1 MKNFK
6 LWDTVLGWVAFAI
19 AAATYLL
26 TMEPTASFWDC
37 GEFISSAYKL
47 DVGHPPGA
55 PFFMLMGHFFSLFAS
70 DASHVAMCVNAM
82 SALASAGTILFLF
95 WTITMLARKLVTPFA
110 ISHSALGEQRTANG
124 EGLSLAQ
131 SIGILGAGMVGALA
145 YTFSDTFWLSAV
157 EGEVYASSSLFTAA
171 VFWLIL
177 KWDEKADEEGSDRWL
192 ILIAYLMGLSIGVH
206 LLNLLTI
213 PAIVLV
219 YYFRKYT
226 FSWKGVFTAF
236 VISAVVLAV
245 VLYGMIPGSVQVA
258 CWFELFFVNTLNMP
272 FNTGLAIYLVLLA
285 LAIIWAIYETMTDTN
300 RTRTNIAVV
309 LTVTLLGIPFFG
321 ESVLVGIVLI
331 AALCGFLFWKQDIIP
346 TRWLNTAT
354 WMMAVIMIGYLSY
367 ATIVI
372 RSSAQTPMDQNS
384 PDNVFSLKYYLNRE
398 QYGDR
403 PLFYGPVYSAPVKLE
418 VEGNMCK
425 PVEKIGH
432 AQYAPAPAVEG
443 VQDHYVITGH
453 KTSYVMDEKFNMLFP
468 RLYSTQEH
476 HIRAYKDWADI
487 KGKKVVYDYCGQR
500 KSEYKPTFTENL
512 RFFFAYQCNWMYWRY
527 FMWNFAGRQ
536 NDLQGH
542 GEVTKGNWISGID
555 FIDNA
560 RLGDQDILPKEL
572 RENKGH
578 NVYYMLPL
586 LLGLLGM
593 AYQLMKK
600 QKGIENFSI
609 TFLLFF
615 LTGLAIVMYLNQTP
629 YQPRERDY
637 AYAGSFYAFCIW
649 IGLGVLFFI
658 EAIENMLKTQDSRLK
673 TTIAIVTTIVCL
685 GVPALM
691 AAQNWDDHDRSNR
704 YAARDF
710 GANYLKSCETNGV
723 IYCNGDNDTF
733 PLWYNQE
740 VEGVGTDIRACN
752 LSYVQTD
759 WYIDAM
765 RRPYYESEGLPIS
778 WTPDMYISG
787 TNEVAWVENML
798 KSKPIDVKTAWD
810 FIRDPRT
817 KREGQSTL
825 PTDRLYVPINKEDV
839 ARSPYYN
846 HVDPATLAERVD
858 IKVNRRLTKSEMMV
872 LDMIS
877 TSAWQRPLYF
887 AVTVGTDYYLGLE
900 PYFELTGLA
909 YQITPVR
916 SANGQPRVNT
926 TKMYD
931 NMMNKFKYGNMND
944 STIYVDET
952 LMRICRT
959 HRMMFAQLAEALVN
973 EGQYEKAEKVLDYAE
988 EMLPGYTISHDYTSA
1003 TMANYYYAIGA
1014 MEKGDELMASA
1025 ADNTVDYL
1033 RWGAQTTSAIRKSAQ
1048 QTLGHNAAVMN
1059 FILQSFQNYGREAM
1073 LDKYYPLVEQYTSW
1087 MR

>member
-6 LWDTVLGWVAFAI
+6 LWDTLLGWVAFAI

-37 GEFISSAYKL
+37 GEFIASAFKL

-70 DASHVAMCVNAM
+70 DTSQVAMCVNAM

-95 WTITMLARKLVTPFA
+95 WSITMLAKKLVV
-110 ISHSALGEQRTANG
+110 SKEGE
-124 EGLSLAQ
+124 LSLAQ
-131 SIGILGAGMVGALA
+131 QIGILGAGMVGALA
-145 YTFSDTFWLSAV
+145 YTFSDTFWFSAV

-219 YYFRKYT
+219 YYFRKYE
-226 FSWKGVFTAF
+226 FSWKGVMIAF
-236 VISAVVLAV
+236 AISAALLAV

-258 CWFELFFVNTLNMP
+258 CWFELFFVNVLGLS
-272 FNTGLAIYLVLLA
+272 FNTGVAVYLILLTAAIV
-285 LAIIWAIYETMTDTN
+285 WAIYETYVDTN
-300 RTRTNIAVV
+300 RVRVNIAYTLAVV
-309 LTVTLLGIPFFG
+309 LLGIPFFG
-321 ESVLVGIVLI
+321 ESVLLGLVLI
-331 AALCGFLFWKQDIIP
+331 AALVGFLFWKQDIIP
-346 TRWLNTAT
+346 ARWLNTSAV
-354 WMMAVIMIGYLSY
+354 MMAVMMIGYLSY
-367 ATIVI
+367 AVIVI

-403 PLFYGPVYSAPVKLE
+403 PLLYGPVYNAPVKLDIQ
-418 VEGNMCK
+418 GNMCV
-425 PVEKIGH
+425 PVEEIGH
-432 AQYAPAPAVEG
+432 AQYAPAPAAEG
-443 VQDHYVITGH
+443 EKDHYIVTGH
-453 KTSYVMDEKFNMLFP
+453 KTKYVMNEKFNMLFP
-468 RLYSTQEH
+468 RVYSPDQR
-476 HIRAYKDWADI
+476 HIQAYKDWAGI
-487 KGKKVVYDYCGQR
+487 KGTKVTYDYCGQR
-500 KSEYKPTFTENL
+500 KTDYKPTFIENL
-512 RFFFAYQCNWMYWRY
+512 RFFFSYQVNFMYWRY

-536 NDLQGH
+536 NDLQSH

-555 FIDNA
+555 FIDDA

-600 QKGIENFSI
+600 QKGLESFSI

-615 LTGLAIVMYLNQTP
+615 LTGLAIVVYLNQTP
-629 YQPRERDY
+629 FQPRERDY

-649 IGLGVLFFI
+649 VGLGVLFLI
-658 EAIENMLKTQDSRLK
+658 ELVNNLLHGKKPSEATESSEPTGAWAVALLISL
-673 TTIAIVTTIVCL
+673 ACL
-685 GVPALM
+685 GVPTLM
-691 AAQNWDDHDRSNR
+691 AAQNWDDHDRSDR

-710 GANYLKSCETNGV
+710 GANYLKSCEKNGV
-723 IYCNGDNDTF
+723 IFCNGDNDTF

-778 WTPDMYISG
+778 WQPKDYITG
-787 TNEVAWVENML
+787 KNDVVWVENRL
-798 KSKPIDVKTAWD
+798 QSTPLDVRTAWEYIWSND
-810 FIRDPRT
+810 KRT
-817 KREGQSTL
+817 KRDGESII
-825 PTDRLYVPINKEDV
+825 PTDKLYIPISKADV
-839 ARSPYYN
+839 ARSPYYADRDTN
-846 HVDPATLAERVD
+846 TLAERID
-858 IKVNRRLTKSEMMV
+858 INLKRRLTKSEMMQ

-877 TSAWQRPLYF
+877 TSAWQRPLYY
-887 AVTVGTDYYLGLE
+887 AVTVGNDYYQGME

-909 YQITPVR
+909 YQITPVK
-916 SANGQPRVNT
+916 SADGQPRVNT
-926 TKMYD
+926 EKMYD
-931 NMMNKFKYGNMND
+931 NMMHKFKYGNMNQKG
-944 STIYVDET
+944 IYLDET
-952 LMRICRT
+952 VTRICRT
-959 HRMMFAQLAEALVN
+959 HRMMFAQLAEALIK
-973 EGQYEKAEKVLDYAE
+973 EGQHEKAIEVMDYSE
-988 EMLPGYTISHDYTSA
+988 EMLPGYNISHDYTSA
-1003 TMANYYYAIGA
+1003 TMASYYYMLGE
-1014 MEKGDELMASA
+1014 MEKGDKLMDAV
-1025 ADNTVDYL
+1025 ADNAADYL
-1033 RWGAQTTSAIRKSAQ
+1033 RYGTQVSRGIRNSIQ
-1048 QTLGHNAAVMN
+1048 STLGHQAAVLN
-1059 FILQSFQNYGREAM
+1059 YILQTFDRYDREEM
-1073 LDKYYPLVEQYTSW
+1073 LDKYLPLFEQYTTW

>member
-6 LWDTVLGWVAFAI
+6 LWDTLLGWVAFAI

-37 GEFISSAYKL
+37 GEFIASAYKL

-70 DASHVAMCVNAM
+70 DPSQVAMCVNAM

-95 WTITMLARKLVTPFA
+95 WTITMLAKKLVAPSNSPHRGRDGVVA
-110 ISHSALGEQRTANG
+110 D
-124 EGLSLAQ
+124 LSLAQ
-131 SIGILGAGMVGALA
+131 QIGILGAGMVGALA
-145 YTFSDTFWLSAV
+145 YTFSDTFWFSAV

-219 YYFRKYT
+219 YYFRKYK
-226 FSWKGVFTAF
+226 FSWKGVGTAF
-236 VISAVVLAV
+236 VVSCLILAV

-258 CWFELFFVNTLNMP
+258 CWFELFFVNVLGLS
-272 FNTGLAIYLVLLA
+272 FNTGVAVYLILLVAAIV
-285 LAIIWAIYETMTDTN
+285 WAIYETCVDTN
-300 RTRTNIAVV
+300 RTRINIAFT
-309 LTVTLLGIPFFG
+309 LAVTLLGIPFFG
-321 ESVLVGIVLI
+321 ESVVLGIVLI
-331 AALCGFLFWKQDIIP
+331 ALLVGFLFWKQDIIP
-346 TRWLNTAT
+346 VRWLNTSAV
-354 WMMAVIMIGYLSY
+354 MMAVMMIGYLSY

-403 PLFYGPVYSAPVKLE
+403 PLLYGPVYNAPVKME
-418 VEGNMCK
+418 PRGNYCV
-425 PVEKIGH
+425 PVEEIGH
-432 AQYAPAPAVEG
+432 AQYAPAPAAEG
-443 VQDHYVITGH
+443 EKDHYIVTGH
-453 KTSYVMDEKFNMLFP
+453 KSNYVMNEKFNMLFP
-468 RLYSTQEH
+468 RVYSPAQH
-476 HIRAYKDWADI
+476 HIQAYKNWADI
-487 KGKKVVYDYCGQR
+487 KGTKMTYEYCGQR
-500 KSEYKPTFTENL
+500 KSEYKPTFAENL
-512 RFFFAYQCNWMYWRY
+512 RFFFSYQVNFMYWRY

-536 NDLQGH
+536 NDLQSH
-542 GEVTKGNWISGID
+542 GDVTKGNWISGID

-586 LLGLLGM
+586 LLGILGM
-593 AYQLMKK
+593 VYQLMKK

-615 LTGLAIVMYLNQTP
+615 LTGLAIVVYLNQTP

-649 IGLGVLFFI
+649 IGLGVLFLI
-658 EAIENMLKTQDSRLK
+658 EGLEKLLKTDNKAVQTVVALVISV
-673 TTIAIVTTIVCL
+673 ACL

-691 AAQNWDDHDRSNR
+691 ATQNWDDHDRSDR

-710 GANYLKSCETNGV
+710 GANYLKSCETNGI

-778 WTPDMYISG
+778 WQPKDYISG
-787 TNEVAWVENML
+787 KNDVAWVENRLGSMPL
-798 KSKPIDVKTAWD
+798 EVHTAWEYIWSND
-810 FIRDPRT
+810 KRT
-817 KREGQSTL
+817 KRDGESII
-825 PTDRLYVPINKEDV
+825 PTDKLYIPISKTDV
-839 ARSPYYN
+839 ARSPYFADRDTN
-846 HVDPATLAERVD
+846 MLAERID
-858 IKVNRRLTKSEMMV
+858 INLNRRLTKSEMMV
-872 LDMIS
+872 LDMVS
-877 TSAWQRPLYF
+877 TAKWQRPIYF
-887 AVTVGTDYYLGLE
+887 AVTVGSDYYQGLE

-909 YQITPVR
+909 YQVTPIR

-926 TKMYD
+926 EKMYD
-931 NMMNKFKYGNMND
+931 NMMNKFKYGNMNQEG
-944 STIYVDET
+944 IYIDET
-952 LMRICRT
+952 VMRICRT
-959 HRMMFAQLAEALVN
+959 HRMMFKDLAEALIN
-973 EGQYEKAEKVLDYAE
+973 EGQNEKALAVLNYADE
-988 EMLPGYTISHDYTSA
+988 VLPGYNISYDSTSA
-1003 TMANYYYAIGA
+1003 AMASYYYMLGE
-1014 MEKGDELMASA
+1014 MEKGDKLMDAVAENSL
-1025 ADNTVDYL
+1025 DYL
-1033 RWGAQTTSAIRKSAQ
+1033 RYGSLVDRDIRKTLQHTLKQHNDILGYCFYLCQQYQRTDLLEKYSALTE
-1048 QTLGHNAAVMN
+1048 TL
-1059 FILQSFQNYGREAM
+1059 
-1073 LDKYYPLVEQYTSW
+1073 
-1087 MR
+1087 